1 MTAPRPRSRSSRAL
15 VLAGGLLGI
24 LTASIRV
31 ADSGVDCRAAQAA
44 SIDALVCGSS
54 LLSALDAET
63 ARLEGLASRSAA
75 GPIAAPGEG
84 DQRGLPPR
92 DMCLQAPAPERCALD
107 WYLARIASLRAV
119 SEAARSDDDRGIS
132 RGPVGWQCDG
142 GAGPIATVFVNSDP
156 AFLMVGSPRG
166 SLTMWRA
173 RAASGAKYDGPDGAL
188 FWEHQGQARF
198 HQPGATAEVTCA
210 PDRSNP

>member
-1 MTAPRPRSRSSRAL
+1 MIAQRPRSRSSRAL
-15 VLAGGLLGI
+15 VLAGGLLAI
-24 LTASIRV
+24 LTASLRP
-31 ADSGVDCRAAQAA
+31 ADSDVDCRAGQAG

-54 LLSALDAET
+54 LLWALDRET
-63 ARLEGLASRSAA
+63 DRLEALASRSAA

-92 DMCLQAPAPERCALD
+92 EMCRQAPAPERCALD

-132 RGPVGWQCDG
+132 RGPFAWQCDG
-142 GAGPIATVFVNSDP
+142 GAGPMATVFVNSDP
-156 AFLMVGSPRG
+156 AFMVVASPRS

-173 RAASGAKYDGPDGAL
+173 RSASGAKYDGPGGAL

-198 HQPGATAEVTCA
+198 REPGATAEVTCT
-210 PDRSNP
+210 PDRRNP